1 MRVQRLGWVAW
12 GVLVACKP
20 PISRPEA
27 PRADFLQPTS
37 DSDLDEGEPLAVV
50 VTVDD
55 PDQNAPIQISLS
67 LNGEEL
73 STATVETALGEAT
86 FEIAV
91 LPPGQITLSASV
103 DDGTTEPRVITRDF
117 FVNAAPSMPVLRVT
131 PSQPSDDSDLVGEL
145 GTPGTDPDGA
155 AVTNAWRWLR
165 NGETA
170 LSGVTFPA
178 VLPAS
183 LTAKGDSWT
192 LEVVVT
198 EAVDPGTV
206 DPPLTSSG
214 SLTVEIVNDP
224 PSAPTVTLAPIA
236 PTPLHALSCSAQ
248 GGVDPQGDPVSY
260 VYAWSRDRGQGLVL
274 EPQHTGARLDAT
286 FVKPGDT
293 WQCAVSAT
301 DGSALSEAAVAS
313 VVVDDSPAEASAAD
327 VSIAA
332 TAPRIAPTLHD
343 LDGDGALDHLAAGD
357 PDAGVVRFWT
367 TAALVAGSVDDAAP
381 ASFFSGPAGFG
392 TSVLRIGDATGDGAP
407 DLAVGGAEA
416 DGHRSLWV
424 VSAVETPLVGEAEA
438 ETVALRVDGGADL
451 GLGVAASNG
460 FGTGRPELYVSDSD
474 ALNTSA
480 VRTFAS
486 NALVYPSLSLAEEAL
501 ATLGS
506 SHGRDGLGRA
516 LATGQL
522 NGAAVGSQADLLIG
536 IPRAAPVGDP
546 TCAVGIT
553 GLALGAGGD
562 LFQLD
567 GFVQIL
573 NDENEQCGASV
584 LLLPD
589 LNGDGSDEI
598 LVGIP
603 GWNGDRGR
611 VVLIPSGFAVQT
623 TIDVRRDQHTVE
635 LTGPMGAAL
644 FGARLSSPG
653 DIDGDGK
660 AELAVIAPDARG
672 GDGRVYLFEGASLAS
687 AIDRAVAG
695 TPERIADFEADWIVE
710 GAEGASL
717 GTWGPYA
724 DLDGDGAV
732 DLLLSDAYGTLSV
745 ILTSR

>member
-1 MRVQRLGWVAW
+1 MWHRRLGLTSWA
-12 GVLVACKP
+12 LLAACKP
-20 PISRPEA
+20 PIAEPEA
-27 PRADFLQPTS
+27 PRVDFLQPTAE
-37 DSDLDEGEPLAVV
+37 SDLDEGEALTVV
-50 VTVDD
+50 ITIED
-55 PDQNAPIQISLS
+55 PDEDAPIQVSLS
-67 LNGEEL
+67 LNGDAVGEVTL
-73 STATVETALGEAT
+73 ETARGEAT
-86 FEIAV
+86 FEVAP
-91 LPPGQITLSASV
+91 LPPGQITLVATAN
-103 DDGTTEPRVITRDF
+103 DGTAEPRELARDF
-117 FVNAAPSMPVLRVT
+117 FVNAAPTMPVLRVT
-131 PSQPSDDSDLVGEL
+131 PAQPSDDSDLVGEL
-145 GTPGTDPDGA
+145 QTPGTDPDGG
-155 AVTNAWRWLR
+155 AVSNAWRWLR

-178 VLPAS
+178 VLPAA
-183 LTAKGDSWT
+183 LTSKGDSWT

-198 EAVDPGTV
+198 ESSPPGTV
-206 DPPLTSSG
+206 DPPLTSSAAV
-214 SLTVEIVNDP
+214 TVEIVNDP
-224 PSAPTVTLAPIA
+224 PSTPTISLWPAA
-236 PTPLHALSCSAQ
+236 PTPLHALVCSAE
-248 GGVDPQGDPVSY
+248 GSVDPQGDAVSY
-260 VYAWSRDRGQGLVL
+260 VYAWSRDRGQGLEL
-274 EPQHTGARLDAT
+274 QAQHTGARLDAT

-293 WQCAVSAT
+293 WQCAASAT
-301 DGSALSEAAVAS
+301 DGSALSEPATAS
-313 VVVDDSPAEASAAD
+313 VGVDDSPSEATAAD
-327 VSIAA
+327 VSLAA

-367 TAALVAGSVDDAAP
+367 TADLVAGSVDDAAP
-381 ASFFSGPAGFG
+381 ASFFSGPLGFG

-407 DLAVGGAEA
+407 DLAIGGAES

-438 ETVALRVDGGADL
+438 DTVALQVNGGADL

-460 FGTGRPELYVSDSD
+460 FGTGRPELYVSDTD
-474 ALNTSA
+474 ALNTSV
-480 VRTFAS
+480 VRVFAS
-486 NALVYPSLSLAEEAL
+486 NALVYPSLTLAEEAL

-516 LATGQL
+516 LATGEL
-522 NGAAVGSQADLLIG
+522 NGAAVGSEADLLIG

-562 LFQLD
+562 LYQLD

-573 NDENEQCGASV
+573 NDEGEQCGASV

-589 LNGDGSDEI
+589 LNGDASDEI
-598 LVGIP
+598 VIGIP

-623 TIDVRRDQHTVE
+623 TIDLRRDEHTVE

-653 DIDGDGK
+653 DVDGDGK

-672 GDGRVYLFEGASLAS
+672 GDGRVYFFEGASLAS
-687 AIDRAVAG
+687 AMDRAVAG

-710 GAEGASL
+710 GAENAGL